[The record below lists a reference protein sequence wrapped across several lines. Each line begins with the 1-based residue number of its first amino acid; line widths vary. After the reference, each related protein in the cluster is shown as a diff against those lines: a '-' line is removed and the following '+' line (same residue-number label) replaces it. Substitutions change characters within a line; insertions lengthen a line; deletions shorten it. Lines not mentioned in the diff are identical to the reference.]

1 MVVVEDLA
9 EAAEVEVAAA
19 GWVAEEV
26 VEAAAVLVAQA
37 EAAGPAEPT
46 ITPTQHPQ
54 PGSVTAG

>member
-9 EAAEVEVAAA
+9 EAEVEVAAA

-26 VEAAAVLVAQA
+26 VEAAVVLVAQA